1 MSQYLVR
8 RLILAVPVILGV
20 SIAVFLMMH
29 LIPGDPALAM
39 LRGQPTVTEA
49 DIDRI
54 RHQLGLDDPIPVQYL
69 KYIGRALQGDFGES
83 VHSHRPVLAMIGEQ
97 AWGTIQLA
105 LAAMLIA
112 VTLGVIL
119 GTISALR
126 QNSWVDTLSMLVALF
141 GVSMPSF
148 WFGLLLIYVFSLR
161 LGWFPI
167 TGQGGLERLVLPAVA
182 LGMDF
187 SAITA
192 RLVRSNLLEVLRQDY
207 ILSARAKG
215 LRDRV
220 VVSRHALRNAMIPGP
235 DDRRPPARQSARGS
249 GCDRDR
255 LRPRG
260 DRAPRH
266 HGDPVEGLSLGPGN
280 RPRLGDR
287 LRRGEPCRRPD
298 VRALRSADP
307 LCLAIRVS

>member
-69 KYIGRALQGDFGES
+69 KYIGRAVQGDFGES

-112 VTLGVIL
+112 VALGVIL

-220 VVSRHALRNAMIPGP
+220 VVSRHALRNAMIPVLTIVGLQLGNLLGGAVVIETVF
-235 DDRRPPARQSARGS
+235 AR
-249 GCDRDR
+249 
-255 LRPRG
+255 
-260 DRAPRH
+260 
-266 HGDPVEGLSLGPGN
+266 EGIG
-280 RPRLGDR
+280 R
-287 LRRGEPCRRPD
+287 
-298 VRALRSADP
+298 
-307 LCLAIRVS
+307 LAITAILSKDFPLVQGIVLLSAIVYVAVNLAVDLTYALFDPRIHYA